1 MSFNFLSIFRLWM
14 FGLKATPNTELSYGV
29 RMLRCVAPVIHFGD
43 TIVVSRVRSVI
54 TSDV

>member
-29 RMLRCVAPVIHFGD
+29 RMLRCVAPVIRFGD